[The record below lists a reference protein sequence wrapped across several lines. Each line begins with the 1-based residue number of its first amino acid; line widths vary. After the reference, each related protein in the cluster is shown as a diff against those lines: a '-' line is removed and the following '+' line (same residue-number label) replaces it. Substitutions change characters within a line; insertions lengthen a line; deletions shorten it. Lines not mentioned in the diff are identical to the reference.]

1 MNKLQQDVVDFL
13 IPIEKKMGLVEAIL
27 TVKNF
32 DHDEYKNTGGPKEIK
47 KMKLKYKVQKS
58 KGYMGSDIATFTGQE
73 KDLVAY
79 AQKYLDADGK
89 SNQVFFLSS
98 KCGYIASHISFRLL
112 NFILQ
117 LHLFDFFGTASIL
130 ILIVVEIFNS

>member
-58 KGYMGSDIATFTGQE
+58 KGYMGSDIATITGKE
-73 KDLVAY
+73 KDLVAF
-79 AQKYLDADGK
+79 ANKNTQADGK
-89 SNQVFFLSS
+89 TLKDVQKEIENT
-98 KCGYIASHISFRLL
+98 YIGAI
-112 NFILQ
+112 
-117 LHLFDFFGTASIL
+117 
-130 ILIVVEIFNS
+130 